1 MAKKG
6 NNNILQRFN
15 DFRNQM
21 RGKDPQAVLNN
32 LISSGQ
38 VSTEQV
44 EKAVSQAKQLQ
55 NILK

>member
-15 DFRNQM
+15 EFRKQM
-21 RGKDPQAVLNN
+21 EGKDPNEVLNN
-32 LISSGQ
+32 LLVSGQ
-38 VSTEQV
+38 VTQEQV
-44 EKAVSQAKQLQ
+44 QQAVAQAKQLQ

>member
-15 DFRNQM
+15 EFRNQM
-21 RGKDPQAVLNN
+21 QGKDPNEVLNN

-38 VSTEQV
+38 VTNEQV
-44 EKAVSQAKQLQ
+44 QQAVSQAKQLT